1 MQLLYVGL
9 GGFLG
14 AISRW
19 GISKGIQILLP
30 LALLPWGT
38 LVVNVLGSFALT
50 WLMTAHYYRFHVSPQ
65 LLLFVGTGFMGAFTT
80 FSTFSYET
88 ITLFSESV
96 VRGLLNAALMLTA
109 CLAAA
114 LLGFLLARCV

>member
-14 AISRW
+14 AVSRW
-19 GISKGIQILLP
+19 GVTRGIQAMLP

-50 WLMTAHYYRFHVSPQ
+50 WLMTANYYRYHFSPQ
-65 LLLFVGTGFMGAFTT
+65 LLLLIGTGFMGAFTT

-88 ITLFSESV
+88 ISLFSESI
-96 VRGLLNAALMLTA
+96 VRGVLNVMLMLLA

-114 LLGFLLARCV
+114 LFGFLLARGV

>member
-19 GISKGIQILLP
+19 GISKGIQVLLP

-50 WLMTAHYYRFHVSPQ
+50 WLMTANHYRYHVSPQ

-88 ITLFSESV
+88 ISLFSESV
-96 VRGLLNAALMLTA
+96 VRGVLNVAIMLTA
-109 CLAAA
+109 CLIAA
-114 LLGFLLARCV
+114 LLGFLLARGI